1 VVPADTEAC
10 EELARRYG
18 VEVVTGGATRQSS
31 VARGLQRVTADHV
44 VVHDAAR
51 PIVTPGDIARVVAAL
66 EDADAAISAVPVDET
81 LKRVRDERVL
91 ETVDRAG
98 LWRAQTPQAFRTETL
113 RAAHRRAAEEG
124 LTATDDA
131 LLIERYGKIVAV
143 VQGSRRNLK
152 VTWEE
157 DFAVAEAMMRA

>member
-1 VVPADTEAC
+1 M
-10 EELARRYG
+10 
-18 VEVVTGGATRQSS
+18 
-31 VARGLQRVTADHV
+31 
-44 VVHDAAR
+44 HDAAR
-51 PIVTPGDIARVVAAL
+51 PVVTAGDIRRVVAAL
-66 EDADAAISAVPVDET
+66 EYADAAISAVPVDET

-98 LWRAQTPQAFRTETL
+98 LWRAQTPQAFRAEAL

-124 LTATDDA
+124 VTATDDA
-131 LLIERYGKIVAV
+131 FLIERHGNRVAIVH
-143 VQGSRRNLK
+143 GSRRNLK